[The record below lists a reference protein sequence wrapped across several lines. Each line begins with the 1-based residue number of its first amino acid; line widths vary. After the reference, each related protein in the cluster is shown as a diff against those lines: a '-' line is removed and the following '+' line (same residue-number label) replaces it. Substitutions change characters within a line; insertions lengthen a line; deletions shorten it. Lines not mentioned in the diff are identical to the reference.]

1 MDGLQYKLSSGSKSI
16 FTLNVLPQSCTCYI
30 AVHCCNLNAAVTFF
44 ILFLLSLSVSQQGI
58 WFLWLL
64 HSPTF
69 VFGGT
74 LLSLFQV
81 TIFTFLIVL
90 FYGYGC
96 FAYRYVFKSHAH
108 LVKETTG
115 SLVVSHGWNWLEA
128 RNQTQILFKNKSFY
142 LLLCSWVIHNSFLI
156 YLVCLL
162 ISHSKHKGIP
172 KITISHR

>member
-1 MDGLQYKLSSGSKSI
+1 MLYSSALLQPG
-16 FTLNVLPQSCTCYI
+16 
-30 AVHCCNLNAAVTFF
+30 CC
-44 ILFLLSLSVSQQGI
+44 SY
-58 WFLWLL
+58 LL
-64 HSPTF
+64 HSVSIVSISISTRNMISLAPTF
-69 VFGGT
+69 CFGGT

-81 TIFTFLIVL
+81 TLFTFLIVL

-96 FAYRYVFKSHAH
+96 FAYRYVFKPHAH

-115 SLVVSHGWNWLEA
+115 SLVVSHGWNWVEA